1 MENFVVPALALKVF
15 IPAAVTI
22 IMFAMG
28 LSLRGG
34 DFRRAIGA
42 PTSILVA
49 LVGQYLFIPMMALA
63 LIKLFDV
70 PSYVALGA
78 IIVVAVPGGV
88 VSNAFVYIGRGNVA
102 LSVSLT
108 AISQFAGLI
117 SIPVLISYGI
127 ETFYSDVATVEFPVV
142 KSILTVL
149 AVNLVPMG
157 LGMLVLRAAPRA
169 ARWLEPKLRK
179 SSVLLLFGVL
189 LAAVLPNFQA
199 TLGELGTAGLLA
211 LSLSTLGVLFGFL
224 MTRVLGKDAR
234 DGFTN
239 GIEIG
244 IQNLPLAALIAT
256 TLLERPELAIYA
268 SVYSL
273 VSPVVAG
280 LAALLFNRFKSKTV
294 SAAA

>member
-1 MENFVVPALALKVF
+1 MENFVIPTLALKVF
-15 IPAAVTI
+15 IPAAVTT

-28 LSLRGG
+28 LSLRAA
-34 DFRRAIGA
+34 DFHRALKA
-42 PTSILVA
+42 PTSVLVA
-49 LVGQYLFIPMMALA
+49 LMGQYFFIPAMVL
-63 LIKLFDV
+63 LLVSLLDV

-78 IIVVAVPGGV
+78 IIVAAVPGGV

-117 SIPVLISYGI
+117 SIPLLISYGI
-127 ETFYSDVATVEFPVV
+127 ETFYAEQGAVELPVA

-157 LGMLVLRAAPRA
+157 LGMLVLARAPRVA
-169 ARWLEPKLRK
+169 TWLEPKLRK
-179 SSVLLLFGVL
+179 SSVVLLFGVL
-189 LAAVLPNFQA
+189 LVAVLPNFQA
-199 TLGELGTAGLLA
+199 TIGELGTAGLLA
-211 LSLSTLGVLFGFL
+211 LCLSTLGVLFGFV
-224 MTRVLGKDAR
+224 MTKLLGKDSR

-273 VSPVVAG
+273 VSPIVA
-280 LAALLFNRFKSKTV
+280 AAAAVLFNLLKPKATPA
-294 SAAA
+294 SA